1 MKVNQLKAGVVLSYL
16 SMGLSSVIQL
26 AYTPVMLRLLGQ
38 SEYGLYSL
46 VNSVVSYLGLLTF
59 GIGGAYLRFYSR
71 ERAGG
76 DEKEVARLNGM
87 FLLVFSAIGAI
98 ALAAGLVLSGN
109 AGLVFGDKLTAAELD
124 RAGLLVVLL
133 SVNLAV
139 SIPAGVFSSY
149 ITAHEQYIFQRVLG
163 IASSV
168 LNPFLTLPLL
178 LMGYGSFALV
188 VVSLTL
194 ALVTTAIN
202 IGFALRKL
210 HMRFC
215 FQGIH
220 WGVLKEIYV
229 FSAFLFLN
237 QIIDQ
242 VNWSIDSIILGHVWG
257 TAVVAVYG
265 LASRMNGIYL
275 GFSTTISSVFA
286 PRNNRIVAE
295 ERDVD
300 SQLLDLMVRVGR
312 IQGLLLLLLL
322 MGLALLGQPFLQWM
336 GGDPSYLGSYP
347 VMLLL
352 IIPVTI
358 PLVQNLGLEIQRA
371 KNKHQFRSLVYAGM
385 AGVNVLIS
393 LALARPF
400 GAVGV
405 AFGTAVS
412 LVVANGFVMNW
423 YYHRHLGLDMVA
435 FWKGLSSL
443 ARGAVLPAAY
453 CLICGLTLDLFQ
465 PLWFFAAGAGLVAV
479 YALSMWRWGM
489 NEGEKD
495 LVRRPLAKL
504 FKKEFS
510 HDRIAGQK

>member
-1 MKVNQLKAGVVLSYL
+1 MKANQLKAGVVLSYL
-16 SMGLSSVIQL
+16 SIGLNSIIQL

-71 ERAGG
+71 ERAAG
-76 DEKEVARLNGM
+76 DKDGVARLNGM
-87 FLLVFSAIGAI
+87 FLLVFSAIGLV
-98 ALAAGLVLSGN
+98 ALAAGMFLAGN
-109 AGLVFGDKLTAAELD
+109 ASLVFGEKLTPTELE
-124 RAGLLVVLL
+124 RAGLLVALL
-133 SVNLAV
+133 SVNMAV
-139 SIPAGVFSSY
+139 SIPAGVFGSY
-149 ITAHEQYIFQRVLG
+149 VTAHEQYIFQRVLT

-178 LMGYGSFALV
+178 LMGIGSLSLV
-188 VVSLTL
+188 LVSLALTL
-194 ALVTTAIN
+194 TTTAVN
-202 IGFALRKL
+202 VA
-210 HMRFC
+210 FC
-215 FQGIH
+215 FRRLHIRFQFRGIR
-220 WGVLKEIYV
+220 WGVLKEIYI

-242 VNWSIDSIILGHVWG
+242 VNWSVDSIILGHVWG
-257 TAVVAVYG
+257 TSVVAVYG
-265 LASRMNGIYL
+265 LASRMNSLYL
-275 GFSTTISSVFA
+275 SFSVSISGVFA
-286 PRNNRIVAE
+286 PRINRVVAE
-295 ERDVD
+295 GRDVD
-300 SQLLDLMVRVGR
+300 SQLLALMIRVGR

-322 MGLALLGQPFLQWM
+322 MGLTLLGRPFLVWM

-352 IIPVTI
+352 VIPVTVS
-358 PLVQNLGLEIQRA
+358 LVQNLGIEIQRA
-371 KNKHQFRSLVYAGM
+371 KNKHQFRSLIYAGM
-385 AGVNVLIS
+385 AGVNVVIS

-423 YYHRHLGLDMVA
+423 YYHRHLGLDMIA

-443 ARGAVLPAAY
+443 VRGAVLPILY
-453 CLICGLTLDLFQ
+453 CIICGLTLDLFR
-465 PLWFFAAGAGLVAV
+465 PLWFFAAGAGLVLV
-479 YALSMWRWGM
+479 YALSMWCWGM

-495 LVRRPLAKL
+495 LVRQPLKYIL
-504 FKKEFS
+504 KTT
-510 HDRIAGQK
+510 